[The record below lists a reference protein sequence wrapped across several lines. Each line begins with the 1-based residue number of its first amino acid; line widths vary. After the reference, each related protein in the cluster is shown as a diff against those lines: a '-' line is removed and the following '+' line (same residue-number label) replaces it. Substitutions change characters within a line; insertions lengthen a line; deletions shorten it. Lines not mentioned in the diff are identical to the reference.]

1 MERRDI
7 LKDEIEQ
14 LGKVLGHILATF
26 MGLSSKGKV
35 SEGIEE
41 VSNQLKDQLN
51 LDFEK
56 ILQLSGNELLDYLK
70 QWNITSEHLEMLS
83 NLLVESGRAGLENC
97 EEEAV
102 LRIQKALELL
112 DLADVLTKTVS
123 LERESH
129 KSGIQQLLKH
139 CI

>member
-1 MERRDI
+1 M
-7 LKDEIEQ
+7 
-14 LGKVLGHILATF
+14 
-26 MGLSSKGKV
+26 
-35 SEGIEE
+35 
-41 VSNQLKDQLN
+41 KDQLN